1 MSYRFHPC
9 SGPTAIAS
17 RGMGLLLLSILLAS
31 CAAPAPSGP
40 GPLISQANEDL
51 RAGKYRE
58 SRKILNDLSRSDKD
72 DPAVWN
78 NLATLEFRERHLQ
91 RAMAD
96 LDRGLSID
104 PENPELRLNKVRLLL
119 AMGKNPEARTL
130 LLKIGEKT
138 PWPPGFRILMAIA
151 DWRTGR
157 KASARLLFREI
168 LTDHPNDPLAEAYL
182 AKPTR
187 HMDTINPPET
197 SIVPNPK
204 P

>member
-9 SGPTAIAS
+9 SGPTPVAS
-17 RGMGLLLLSILLAS
+17 RGMGLLLAILLAS
-31 CAAPAPSGP
+31 CATPSQSGP
-40 GPLISQANEDL
+40 GPLISQANADL

-58 SRKILNDLSRSDKD
+58 SRKILNDLSRSDKN

-78 NLATLEFRERHLQ
+78 NLATLEFRERHLHK
-91 RAMAD
+91 AMAD

-104 PENPELRLNKVRLLL
+104 PDNPELRLNKVRLLL

-130 LLKIGEKT
+130 LLQIGEKT

-151 DWRTGR
+151 DWRTGH
-157 KASARLLFREI
+157 KSSARLLFREI
-168 LTDHPNDPLAEAYL
+168 LAVHPNDPLAEAYL
-182 AKPTR
+182 AKPTSGM
-187 HMDTINPPET
+187 HTTNPPE
-197 SIVPNPK
+197 SSVVPK